1 MEAVIWYIVMG
12 ILAILFVLPFIWMLS
27 TAFKTGP
34 QCVDYPPTFIPR
46 PFSLRAFKEVFA
58 ISPIFKY
65 IRNSLVIVGLNIFGT
80 LLSCSLV
87 AYGFSRFNCKEKNI
101 WFTILLSTMMIPN
114 FTLIIPSLECIQN

>member
-1 MEAVIWYIVMG
+1 MKKRSKTRRNVEAVIWYIVMG

-46 PFSLRAFKEVFA
+46 PFSLRAFKEVFE

-65 IRNSLVIVGLNIFGT
+65 IQNSLVIVGLNIFGT
-80 LLSCSLV
+80 LLIAPCGLMVFPDLTVKKKISGSP
-87 AYGFSRFNCKEKNI
+87 FFFRR
-101 WFTILLSTMMIPN
+101 
-114 FTLIIPSLECIQN
+114 